1 MRSILRNYYKT
12 VAMPSCLALM
22 FGMPLGAVAA
32 DPGMDPEHQQHGETY
47 QDLGAEPQAQT
58 LDPQTKEQFVAAYVE
73 IQDIQNVYSEKL
85 QTAAD
90 EDQAREIQQQA
101 QDEMIQAVEN
111 NGMSINEYNEVVG
124 IISADPEL
132 RMEIEEL
139 AQAHR

>member
-1 MRSILRNYYKT
+1 MRSILKNYYKA

-22 FGMPLGAVAA
+22 FGMPLVAVAA
-32 DPGMDPEHQQHGETY
+32 DPGMDPQAETY
-47 QDLGAEPQAQT
+47 QDLGGDAPGQT

-85 QTAAD
+85 QAAAD

>member
-1 MRSILRNYYKT
+1 
-12 VAMPSCLALM
+12 LM
-22 FGMPLGAVAA
+22 FGMPLSVGAA
-32 DPGMDPEHQQHGETY
+32 DPGMDRSYHEEQHQQGEAY
-47 QDLGAEPQAQT
+47 QDMGGDMPAQS

-73 IQDIQNVYSEKL
+73 IQDIQNQYSEQL
-85 QTAAD
+85 QGAAD
-90 EDQAREIQQQA
+90 EDQARNIQQQA

-111 NGMSINEYNEVVG
+111 NGMSIDEYNEVVG